1 MHRSPTQAAREPRRY
16 RGSAVLAS
24 SVYRVACIAPAIIFL
39 WGLAC
44 WAMA

>member
-1 MHRSPTQAAREPRRY
+1 MHRSSAQAPREPRRY
-16 RGSAVLAS
+16 RGSAALAS
-24 SVYRVACIAPAIIFL
+24 SVYRVACIAPAIVFL